1 MSEWSSRTPKSDALF
16 APLAALAV
24 AVATLPLASVGFAES
39 SFLAA
44 VLALL
49 LLPRDY
55 GIPFGR
61 LISSQA
67 IHLRY
72 MEDGL
77 VDAEI
82 IWLEKFRQYAL
93 QHDGNM
99 SILESYADFQKYVKN
114 ARPDP
119 TRSEWI

>member
-1 MSEWSSRTPKSDALF
+1 MTVFSREDFRTPFAIEDAWKRI
-16 APLAALAV
+16 V
-24 AVATLPLASVGFAES
+24 SSAEKKHS
-39 SFLAA
+39 RDRC
-44 VLALL
+44 

-99 SILESYADFQKYVKN
+99 SILESYADFQKYVKY